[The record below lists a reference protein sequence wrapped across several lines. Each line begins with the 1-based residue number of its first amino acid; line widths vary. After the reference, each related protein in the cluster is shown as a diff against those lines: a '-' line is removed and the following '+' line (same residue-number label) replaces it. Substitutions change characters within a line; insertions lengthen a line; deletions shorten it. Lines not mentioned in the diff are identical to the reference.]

1 LNRPREWS
9 AGTRRVGVALVAAM
23 SVAAAGCGAG
33 QNNETDKERST
44 PFSGSGNAGAI
55 AVRAVRL
62 VPATSVGTV
71 ATPTPSTVSTGTPSS
86 AQAYLTLTIV
96 NTGQSNDALTNA
108 TIPGGQIAPSGAGP
122 SSLTL
127 PAQGTVQF
135 GDPDTGSTGAA
146 LGVSGLSTP
155 LLVGTVA
162 KVTLTFQNGGSVTVQ
177 APVMTAGS
185 YGGTTAT
192 GTVG

>member
-1 LNRPREWS
+1 M
-9 AGTRRVGVALVAAM
+9 ALVAAV

-33 QNNETDKERST
+33 RNNETNKERST
-44 PFSGSGNAGAI
+44 PFSGSGDAGAI

-62 VPATSVGTV
+62 VPAGAASSGAAATPGTV
-71 ATPTPSTVSTGTPSS
+71 NSGTPST

-96 NTGQSNDALTNA
+96 NTGQNDDALTNA

-122 SSLTL
+122 SSLAL

-146 LGVSGLSTP
+146 LAVSGLSTP
-155 LLVGTVA
+155 LLVGTVTR
-162 KVTLTFQNGGSVTVQ
+162 VTLTFQSGGSVTVQ
-177 APVMTAGS
+177 APVMSAGS
-185 YGGTTAT
+185 YGGTGATAT
-192 GTVG
+192 VS